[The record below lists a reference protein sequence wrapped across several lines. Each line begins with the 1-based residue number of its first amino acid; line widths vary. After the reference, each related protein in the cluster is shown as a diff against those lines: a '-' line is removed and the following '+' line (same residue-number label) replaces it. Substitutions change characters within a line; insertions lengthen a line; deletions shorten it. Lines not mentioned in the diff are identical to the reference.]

1 MVDSLLLFSDRL
13 APSLASIWP
22 ELQVQAGSLSQTQEE
37 IVGINPLVY
46 FGTIALIVIVALVL
60 DVVFIIRACNKL

>member
-1 MVDSLLLFSDRL
+1 MVGSLISFSDRL
-13 APSLASIWP
+13 APSLLSIWP
-22 ELQVQAGSLSQTQEE
+22 QMQVQAGSLSQTQEE
-37 IVGINPLVY
+37 IVGISPLAY